1 MSEIF
6 LKLRIKEML
15 EGKMKRYL
23 IFGLVEVFLVVAG
36 ILIALSIN
44 NWNINNSQRRDELNI
59 YKNILNRISKDS
71 EVLQGVIDDNN
82 SHLTQFQF
90 ADQIISANDRSKI
103 DTLIKLFPTLTE
115 YSDFNKS
122 SNIYQN
128 LLNSGELKLL
138 KNTSVLSMLQYLE
151 ETYIY
156 VNRMENIHL
165 QIIMEVI
172 APELLNTINLSSG
185 EMERPDA
192 LYSLQ
197 FQNFFVISIS
207 IMKEKDEIYQRGV
220 RQIEKISRLIDEE
233 LKQ

>member
-23 IFGLVEVFLVVAG
+23 IFGVVEVFLVVTG

-44 NWNINNSQRRDELNI
+44 NWDIKKSQRADELTI
-59 YKNILNRISKDS
+59 YKNIHNRIMDDR
-71 EVLQGVIDDNN
+71 EDVQGVIDHND
-82 SHLTQFQF
+82 SHRTKFQF

-103 DTLIKLFPTLTE
+103 DTLIKIIPTLTE

-128 LLNSGELKLL
+128 LLNSGDVKLL
-138 KNTSVLSMLQYLE
+138 KNKNVLTMLQNLE
-151 ETYIY
+151 ESYIY
-156 VNRMENIHL
+156 LNRMENIHL
-165 QIIMEVI
+165 QVIMEVI
-172 APELLNTINLSSG
+172 APVLLNTINFSSG
-185 EMERPDA
+185 EVERPDA

-197 FQNFFVISIS
+197 FQNFFIVSIG
-207 IMKEKDEIYQRGV
+207 IMEEKDEIYQRAV
-220 RQIEKISRLIDEE
+220 REIDAISLLIEEE
-233 LKQ
+233 LKK

>member
-23 IFGLVEVFLVVAG
+23 IFGIVEVFLVVAG

-44 NWNINNSQRRDELNI
+44 NWNIKNSQRRDELNI
-59 YKNILNRISKDS
+59 YKNIHSRIKDDRKDL
-71 EVLQGVIDDNN
+71 EGLIDYNK
-82 SHLTQFQF
+82 SYQTQFLF

-103 DTLIKLFPTLTE
+103 DTLVKIIPNLSR

-122 SNIYQN
+122 SNVYQN

-138 KNTSVLSMLQYLE
+138 NNKNVTNMLQNLE

-156 VNRMENIHL
+156 LNRLENIHQQVVL
-165 QIIMEVI
+165 ESI
-172 APELLNTINLSSG
+172 APVLLNTINFSSG
-185 EMERPDA
+185 EVERPDA

-197 FQNFFVISIS
+197 FHNFFIVSLGL
-207 IMKEKDEIYQRGV
+207 MEEKDMVYQRAL
-220 RQIEKISRLIDEE
+220 REIEAISQLIEEE

>member
-23 IFGLVEVFLVVAG
+23 IFGIVEVFLVVTG

-44 NWNINNSQRRDELNI
+44 NWDNKNSQRRDELTI
-59 YKNILNRISKDS
+59 YKNIHIRIMDDR
-71 EVLQGVIDDNN
+71 EDVQDVIDHND
-82 SHLTQFQF
+82 SHRTKFQF

-103 DTLIKLFPTLTE
+103 DTLIKIIPTLFE

-138 KNTSVLSMLQYLE
+138 TNSNVIRMLQNLE

-156 VNRMENIHL
+156 LNRMENIHL
-165 QIIMEVI
+165 QVIMEAI
-172 APELLNTINLSSG
+172 APVLLSTINFSSG
-185 EMERPDA
+185 EVERPDT

-197 FQNFFVISIS
+197 FQNFFVVSIGL
-207 IMKEKDEIYQRGV
+207 MEEKDDVYQRAL
-220 RQIEKISRLIDEE
+220 REIDAISQSIEEE

>member
-23 IFGLVEVFLVVAG
+23 IFGIVEIFLVVAG

-59 YKNILNRISKDS
+59 YKNIHSKIKDDR
-71 EVLQGVIDDNN
+71 EGLEGLIDGNK
-82 SHLTQFQF
+82 SYRTQFLF

-103 DTLIKLFPTLTE
+103 DTLIKIFPTLTE
-115 YSDFNKS
+115 YTDLDKS

-138 KNTSVLSMLQYLE
+138 KNTNVISMLQNLE

-156 VNRMENIHL
+156 MNRIENMHL
-165 QIIMEVI
+165 QTVMEII
-172 APELLNTINLSSG
+172 APELVNTINFSSG
-185 EMERPDA
+185 EVERPDA

-197 FQNFFVISIS
+197 FQNFFVVSIAF
-207 IMKEKDEIYQRGV
+207 MKTKDNIYQRAL
-220 RQIEKISRLIDEE
+220 REINAISLEIEEE

>member
-15 EGKMKRYL
+15 EGKMKRYI
-23 IFGLVEVFLVVAG
+23 IFGIVEVFLVVTG

-44 NWNINNSQRRDELNI
+44 NWDNKKSQRKDELTI
-59 YKNILNRISKDS
+59 YKNIHNRIMDDR
-71 EVLQGVIDDNN
+71 EDVQGVIDHND
-82 SHLTQFQF
+82 SHKMKFQF
-90 ADQIISANDRSKI
+90 ADQIISAKNRSKI
-103 DTLIKLFPTLTE
+103 DTLLKIIPTLTE

-138 KNTSVLSMLQYLE
+138 NNKNVTNLLQNLE

-156 VNRMENIHL
+156 INRIENIHMQVVL
-165 QIIMEVI
+165 ESI
-172 APELLNTINLSSG
+172 APVLLNTINFSSG
-185 EMERPDA
+185 EVEQPDA
-192 LYSLQ
+192 LYTFQ
-197 FQNFFVISIS
+197 FQNFFIVSLGL
-207 IMKEKDEIYQRGV
+207 MVEKDMVYQRAL
-220 RQIEKISRLIDEE
+220 REIEAISQLIEEE

>member
-6 LKLRIKEML
+6 MKLRIKEML

-23 IFGLVEVFLVVAG
+23 IFGIVEVFLVVTG

-44 NWNINNSQRRDELNI
+44 NWDNKKSQRRDELNI
-59 YKNILNRISKDS
+59 YKNIHSKIKDDR
-71 EVLQGVIDDNN
+71 EGLEGLIDYNK
-82 SHLTQFQF
+82 SHQTLFQF

-103 DTLIKLFPTLTE
+103 DTLIKLFPKLTE

-138 KNTSVLSMLQYLE
+138 KNTNVISMLQNLE

-156 VNRMENIHL
+156 LNRMENIHL
-165 QIIMEVI
+165 QVVMEVI
-172 APELLNTINLSSG
+172 APVLLNTINFSSD
-185 EMERPDA
+185 EVERPNA

-197 FQNFFVISIS
+197 FQNFFIVSIS
-207 IMKEKDEIYQRGV
+207 IMEEKDDVYQRALREIDV
-220 RQIEKISRLIDEE
+220 ISQLIEEE